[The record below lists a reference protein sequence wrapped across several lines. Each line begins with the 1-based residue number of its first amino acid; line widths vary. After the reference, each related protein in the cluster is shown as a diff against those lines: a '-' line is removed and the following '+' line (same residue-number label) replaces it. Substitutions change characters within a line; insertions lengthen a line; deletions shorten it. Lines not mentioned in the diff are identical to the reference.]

1 VRIVHEITAGAAST
15 TNQCSQSDFDSIMDA
30 IAARGIPV
38 LPVGDVLRLY
48 S

>member
-1 VRIVHEITAGAAST
+1 MVHEITAGAAANA
-15 TNQCSQSDFDSIMDA
+15 NQCSQADFDSIMDA